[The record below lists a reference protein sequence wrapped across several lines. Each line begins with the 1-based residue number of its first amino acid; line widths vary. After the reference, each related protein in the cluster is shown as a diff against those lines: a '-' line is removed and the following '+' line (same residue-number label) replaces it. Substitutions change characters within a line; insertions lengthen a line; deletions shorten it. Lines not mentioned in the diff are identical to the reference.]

1 MGCAKVGRSGS
12 MQQNAGACRID
23 CEGACRKMQGCA
35 GECGCMQMLA
45 GASVQKHREGPCT
58 TLHKQHRAAVCRTEG
73 AAARSKMQPR
83 AGWSVQQ
90 QASRSTRGHR
100 DPQTPTPN
108 VCPHAPPCPISLQ
121 HPGNPSGMEQWAH
134 DGAECTAAPKG
145 PPHCPQSPLT
155 TAQSDL
161 NRESER
167 LPGPYQGVFTA
178 AVFPIRHQV
187 TAAAGDPDVGVK
199 VTGGGWPRG
208 GRFPWG
214 QRDRTAAGSAQP
226 PTWGHPYWH
235 GGFVHAPVGWE
246 LPKAIPVR

>member
-1 MGCAKVGRSGS
+1 ME
-12 MQQNAGACRID
+12 AC
-23 CEGACRKMQGCA
+23 
-35 GECGCMQMLA
+35 
-45 GASVQKHREGPCT
+45 
-58 TLHKQHRAAVCRTEG
+58 
-73 AAARSKMQPR
+73 SKMQER
-83 AGWSVQQ
+83 AGSTAKERAGKCRAVQGSADVCRCLQERACKSTGKDRAQPCTNSTVQPCAGLRAQ
-90 QASRSTRGHR
+90 QHAAKCSHVQDGVCSSKQAGAHVAIGT
-100 DPQTPTPN
+100 PKPPPPMCAPTPLL
-108 VCPHAPPCPISLQ
+108 APFPCSTPVTPPARSSGRTMGPSARQ
-121 HPGNPSGMEQWAH
+121 HP
-134 DGAECTAAPKG
+134 KV